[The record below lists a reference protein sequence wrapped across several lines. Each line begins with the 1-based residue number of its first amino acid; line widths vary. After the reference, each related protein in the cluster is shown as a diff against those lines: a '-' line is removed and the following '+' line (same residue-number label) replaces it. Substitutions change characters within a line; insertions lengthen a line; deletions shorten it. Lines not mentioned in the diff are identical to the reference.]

1 MNRVIAFFG
10 AVFWIV
16 LAGARLRQAME
27 GSLVA
32 ILLAAQSG
40 LAAYLLLRQSPVTE
54 QLPWSRIPKYQ
65 YLTAWISTLMPLT
78 LRVENSL
85 LYGELLAS
93 IGLIL
98 TLWAMISLS
107 RSFGIAPADRGLVQ
121 VGPYRLVRHPMY
133 AGELLSVAG
142 ALLGSVT
149 SFNIAIFILLVIS
162 MFLRIH
168 WEEAI
173 IAGFGQYAREIRW
186 RLVPGVW

>member
-40 LAAYLLLRQSPVTE
+40 LAAYLLLRQSPVIE
-54 QLPWSRIPKYQ
+54 QLPWRRIPKYQ
-65 YLTAWISTLMPLT
+65 YLTAWISTLMPLA